1 MFKTE
6 KLENWNTSTH
16 PLQIQLSIFH
26 ICIYKIFLIFV
37 PPRKKE
43 DSKVFRLFI
52 CKSKHYTS
60 KFTTKNIYIHI
71 QTHQKRH
78 TYTTD
83 LHRSIEL
90 YYSVRNPTEET
101 SNFFGQIYRFILIHI
116 FEVSI
121 T

>member
-6 KLENWNTSTH
+6 KLDVFDTLTHLRSNTIIHNSY
-16 PLQIQLSIFH
+16 
-26 ICIYKIFLIFV
+26 IYKIFLIFV

-43 DSKVFRLFI
+43 DSKISRRFI
-52 CKSKHYTS
+52 CKSKHYIS

-90 YYSVRNPTEET
+90 YYSVRNSTEET
-101 SNFFGQIYRFILIHI
+101 ANFFGQIYR
-116 FEVSI
+116 
-121 T
+121 

>member
-1 MFKTE
+1 MLKAE
-6 KLENWNTSTH
+6 KLHTGI
-16 PLQIQLSIFH
+16 LQLTLFNYNYPHFIYIQDFL
-26 ICIYKIFLIFV
+26 LIFV
-37 PPRKKE
+37 PPRKKG

-52 CKSKHYTS
+52 RKSKYYTS

-90 YYSVRNPTEET
+90 YYSVKNPTEET
-101 SNFFGQIYRFILIHI
+101 SNFFGQIYRQLLTEWIYFNY
-116 FEVSI
+116 
-121 T
+121 